1 MKIVEFATKRPVT
14 ITMFTLAILIF
25 GLISFDNLSIDLL
38 PDITFPTLTVRTE
51 YDGSAPGEVENLI
64 SKPIEEALGI
74 VSGVSRVSSISRPG
88 LSDVVLEFN
97 WGTNMDFA
105 AIDVREKL
113 DNVNLPRDATKPVLL
128 RFDPS
133 LDPIMKIS
141 LYGEKDLVTLRLLA
155 EEDVKRRLE
164 NIEGVAAIKISGGL
178 EEEIYV
184 ELNEAR
190 LAYLGIPVA
199 QVINRLGQE
208 NVNLTGGTLKEGE
221 AEYLVRTLNQF
232 TSIEEIADIV
242 VGGGGGATV
251 TLKDVG
257 GVYKS
262 NKERKTITRTN
273 GVESVE
279 IAVFKEADTNT
290 VAVSSAVG
298 ERLSEIENDLKNLSY
313 SANLEVISD
322 QAKFIRESI
331 WEVLKT
337 ALWGGGLAIFILYL
351 FLRNIRST
359 GIVGL
364 AIPISVVAAFFLMFA
379 SNISLNIMS
388 LGGIALGVG
397 MLVDNSIVVLESI
410 SRHRA
415 KGRSP
420 YEAANVGTSE
430 VGRAVIAA
438 TLTTI
443 CVFFPI
449 IFVQG
454 VAGQLFIDQ
463 ALTVTY
469 SLIASLIVALT
480 LIPMLSSIQIRRES
494 TDSVSPENSGLS
506 IILIIMA
513 FPFRLIGIIIAAI
526 RKVLNI
532 IFTPIYFLFDR
543 VFSFLVASYEPSLR
557 WALSHKGSVI
567 VSALGFLLASLL
579 LFGLLGTELIPEV
592 SQGEFNLSVRIPPGT
607 PISETEDQVKVI
619 EGIVIDKPEVGR
631 VYSVVGS
638 SGGFGLAGGEE
649 RENIGSL
656 NIALDGIRG
665 AREDEVMA
673 DLRAEFGDIPGVEY
687 RFSRPS
693 LFTFRTPIEIE
704 IKGHN
709 LNVLQDLTER
719 ISQRMTQIPGLTDI
733 RSSMEGGN
741 PEVQITFD
749 RRRIAA
755 MGLDTQS
762 IGQIIREKVQG
773 EVATEYSQGD
783 RKIDIRVRA
792 RQEDIA
798 GLNELER
805 LTVENREGVLIP
817 LTSLA
822 QLNIE
827 RGPREIRRVDQERVA
842 LVTANIAGRDLG
854 SVIEDIQGVLSEFA
868 ISGNYIASV
877 GGQSREMTLSF
888 NSLRFAILLAV
899 FLVYLVMAAQFESLI
914 HPLVIL
920 FSIPFGLTGVI
931 LILLI
936 TGVSV
941 SVVVLIGVVML
952 AGIVVNNAIVLV
964 DYINRLRREGMEK
977 IEAIIEAGKIRLR
990 PIMMT
995 TTTTV
1000 LGLLPMS
1007 LGFGEGAEI
1016 RSPMAIAVIGGLL
1029 MSTLLTLLFI
1039 PTVYALFDQKK
1050 NPKSKAQN
1058 PKVKC

>member
-1 MKIVEFATKRPVT
+1 MKIVKFATKRPVT
-14 ITMFTLAILIF
+14 ITMFTLAILLF
-25 GLISFDNLSIDLL
+25 GAISFDNLSIDLL

-51 YDGSAPGEVENLI
+51 YEGTAPGEIENLI
-64 SKPIEEALGI
+64 SKPIEESLGI
-74 VSGVSRVSSISRPG
+74 VSGVARISSISRPG
-88 LSDVVLEFN
+88 LADVVLEFN

-105 AIDVREKL
+105 AIDVRERL
-113 DNVNLPRDATKPVLL
+113 DNVNLPSDATKPVLL

-141 LYGEKDLVTLRLLA
+141 LYGQKDLVTLRLLA
-155 EEDVKRRLE
+155 EEDIKRRLE
-164 NIEGVAAIKISGGL
+164 NIEGVAAIKINGGL
-178 EEEIYV
+178 QEEIYV
-184 ELNEAR
+184 ELNEAK
-190 LAYLGIPVA
+190 LSYLGIRVS
-199 QVINRLGQE
+199 QVISRLGQE
-208 NVNLTGGTLKEGE
+208 NVNLTGGTLKEGD

-232 TSIEEIADIV
+232 TSVEEIADIV
-242 VGGGGGATV
+242 VGGDGAAII

-257 GVYKS
+257 NVFKS
-262 NKERKTITRTN
+262 NKDRKTITRTN
-273 GVESVE
+273 GIESVE

-298 ERLSEIENDLKNLSY
+298 ERLSAIENDFKSLPY
-313 SANLEVISD
+313 SVNLEIISD

-351 FLRNIRST
+351 FLRNLRST
-359 GIVGL
+359 AIVGL
-364 AIPISVVAAFFLMFA
+364 AIPISVVAAFFLMFL

-410 SRHRA
+410 SRHRS
-415 KGRSP
+415 KGSSP
-420 YEAANVGTSE
+420 FQAANVGTSE
-430 VGRAVIAA
+430 VGKAVIAA

-469 SLIASLIVALT
+469 SLIASLIVAIT
-480 LIPMLSSIQIRRES
+480 LIPMLSSIRLRES
-494 TDSVSPENSGLS
+494 AAKDSSEKGGRSFVVGV
-506 IILIIMA
+506 IA
-513 FPFRLIGIIIAAI
+513 FPFKLIGLIIAGI
-526 RKVLNI
+526 KRVFNI
-532 IFTPIYFLFDR
+532 ILTPLYLSFDK
-543 VFSFLVASYEPSLR
+543 VFSSLVRAYEPTLR
-557 WALSHKGSVI
+557 WALSHRGTVFT
-567 VSALGFLLASLL
+567 SALVFLLASLL
-579 LFGLLGTELIPEV
+579 LFGLLGTELIPEI

-607 PISETEDQVKVI
+607 PISETEDRVKVMENI
-619 EGIVIDKPEVGR
+619 IMDEPKVGR
-631 VYSVVGS
+631 VYSIIGS
-638 SGGFGLAGGEE
+638 SGGFGLAAGEE
-649 RENIGSL
+649 RENIGSI
-656 NIALDGIRG
+656 NVTLDGIRG
-665 AREDEVMA
+665 SGEDDVMA
-673 DLRAEFGDIPGVEY
+673 DLRADFGDLPGIEY

-693 LFTFRTPIEIE
+693 LFTFRTPIEVE
-704 IKGHN
+704 VKGHN

-719 ISQRMTQIPGLTDI
+719 ISQRLAGIPGLTDI

-755 MGLDTQS
+755 MGLDTQTL
-762 IGQIIREKVQG
+762 GQIIREKVQG
-773 EVATEYSQGD
+773 EVATEFSQED

-798 GLNELER
+798 GLNQLER
-805 LTVENREGVLIP
+805 LTVENRNGVLIP
-817 LTSLA
+817 LASLA
-822 QLNIE
+822 KLKIE

-854 SVIEDIQGVLSEFA
+854 SVIEDIQAVLNDLS
-868 ISGNYIASV
+868 ISGDYLASV

-888 NSLRFAILLAV
+888 NSLRFAILLAI

-931 LILLI
+931 LILFI

-941 SVVVLIGVVML
+941 SVVVLIGAVML

-977 IEAIIEAGKIRLR
+977 IEAIIEAGKVRLR
-990 PIMMT
+990 PILMT
-995 TTTTV
+995 TSTTI

-1029 MSTLLTLLFI
+1029 MSTVLTLLFI
-1039 PTVYALFDQKK
+1039 PTVYALFDRKK
-1050 NPKSKAQN
+1050 FITAQETA
-1058 PKVKC
+1058 PEAV